1 MKVPR
6 NAVTRALSWCE
17 QLEAEL
23 RSGEDKEHSL
33 EVVREMFQEWVN
45 NLDETTAKIAI
56 DAIRAYVAEILA
68 NECEV

>member
-23 RSGEDKEHSL
+23 QRGEDKEHTL

-45 NLDETTAKIAI
+45 KLNPTTAQIAM
-56 DAIRAYVAEILA
+56 DAIRAYTAEILA